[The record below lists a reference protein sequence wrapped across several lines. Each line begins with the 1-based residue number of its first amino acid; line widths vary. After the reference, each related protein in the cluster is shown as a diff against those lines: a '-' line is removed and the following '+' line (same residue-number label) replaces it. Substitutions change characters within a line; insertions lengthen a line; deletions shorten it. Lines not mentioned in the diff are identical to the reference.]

1 MDPALVFD
9 RVSKEF
15 GTARAL
21 ADVSFSLE
29 PGEILGLVGPNGA
42 GKTTAMQIATGFL
55 LPNSGTGW
63 LMGRSFRDAKARRQL
78 GFVPDAPVF
87 YGGDV
92 FDTLR
97 FAARLNDVQPTRE
110 QMEGALRR
118 VGLTEWRRD
127 VRRFSRGM
135 QQRLAIAQAIIH
147 HPRVFIL
154 DEPASALDPLG
165 VVEIRTLLK
174 ELRAEGAAIL
184 LSSHQLNEVALV
196 SDRIAF
202 LHEGRLLRYG
212 RLDALLGAADQV
224 EVTLRG
230 FTPDLGFGAAW
241 GGSAASEAWRVP
253 VSETRRFIE
262 AAWAQGAEL
271 VSAVPVRRD
280 LTELFLEW
288 TRDGQPQAQD
298 AEQRTQDAKSRG
310 NARR

>member
-1 MDPALVFD
+1 M
-9 RVSKEF
+9 
-15 GTARAL
+15 AR
-21 ADVSFSLE
+21 
-29 PGEILGLVGPNGA
+29 
-42 GKTTAMQIATGFL
+42 AMQIATGFL
-55 LPNSGTGW
+55 LPTSGTGS

-87 YGGDV
+87 YGGDA

-97 FAARLNDVQPTRE
+97 LAARLSDVLPTRE
-110 QMEGALRR
+110 QMERVLRR

-135 QQRLAIAQAIIH
+135 QQRLGMAQAMIH
-147 HPRVFIL
+147 DPRVFIL

-212 RLDALLGAADQV
+212 RLDALLGATDQA

-230 FTPDLGFGAAW
+230 FTPGPEFCSAW
-241 GGSAASEAWRVP
+241 GSSAAGEVWPMP
-253 VSETRRFIE
+253 VSETRRFLE
-262 AAWAQGAEL
+262 TAWAQGAEL
-271 VSAVPVRRD
+271 VSVAPVRRD

-288 TRDGQPQAQD
+288 THSRQSQPGD
-298 AEQRTQDAKSRG
+298 T
-310 NARR
+310 RR